1 MDYKKYKESLKDK
14 VQEQLGENVSVYYT
28 EIVKNNNVK
37 KEALVLQTKGEKTR
51 PIIYIDSLLK
61 TYACTGN
68 IEESKNTV
76 LEIYKRRDDVLADWN
91 GFGWEQVKPYVRI
104 RLVRMEGNEEYLKD
118 RPYKKVLDLA
128 IIFVVLLNEKEGEI
142 AAQVSWTQTETWG
155 IDTEELYRTAMDNLR
170 KEEFSITDMTSLFP
184 AELVEVMPMGID
196 VYIFSTKN
204 RIQGARAMLRVGML
218 KKFADEKR
226 CNLFILPS
234 SVHEVLLI
242 CDEKGI
248 CVEGLKA
255 IVRDINSNSDVIEEE
270 EVLSDSVYYYDRG
283 EGEIR
288 IAGEGDLLE

>member
-1 MDYKKYKESLKDK
+1 M
-14 VQEQLGENVSVYYT
+14 
-28 EIVKNNNVK
+28 
-37 KEALVLQTKGEKTR
+37 
-51 PIIYIDSLLK
+51 
-61 TYACTGN
+61 
-68 IEESKNTV
+68 
-76 LEIYKRRDDVLADWN
+76 LAEWN
-91 GFGWEQVKPYVRI
+91 GFDWEQVKPYVRI

-155 IDTEELYRTAMDNLR
+155 IDAEELYRTAMDNLR

-204 RIQGARAMLRVGML
+204 RIQGARAMLRMDML
-218 KKFADEKR
+218 KTFANEKG

-234 SVHEVLLI
+234 SVHEVLLV

-255 IVRDINSNSDVIEEE
+255 MVSSVNSDPDAIEVE

-283 EGEIR
+283 KGRVR
-288 IAGEGDLLE
+288 IAEEGRLE